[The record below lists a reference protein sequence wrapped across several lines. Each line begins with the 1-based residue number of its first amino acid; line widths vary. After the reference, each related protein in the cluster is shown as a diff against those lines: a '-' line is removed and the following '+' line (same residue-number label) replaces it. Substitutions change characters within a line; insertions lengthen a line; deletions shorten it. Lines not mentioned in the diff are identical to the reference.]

1 MKGRPVIF
9 DAEAGACFGWFHAG
23 TAPRRRMAVVMCRPM
38 GYEALCSYRA
48 YTQLAEALSDAGFDV
63 LRFDYHGAGD
73 STGGDTDPQR
83 VAAWLASIHAAMAE
97 SLRLSGATQVA
108 LFGMRFGAT
117 LAVQAARDRGGV
129 AALMLW
135 APCASGRAF
144 VREMRAAGGA
154 RALAPS
160 SPEGLEALGTLFTHE
175 TLAAMQ
181 ELDAAKVTAAPAR
194 EVLII
199 GRDDMPGEGPLP
211 RHLRT
216 IGCDVTLTTWAG
228 YADMMAEP
236 HNAVLAPQAVASLI
250 EWLGSHRPREK
261 AHGACATSPQW
272 PGPIA
277 SGAVIETPVAF
288 GKDAGVFGI
297 LSEPKAGASPS
308 RADTAVLLL
317 TVGGNY
323 RVGPSRNY
331 VKTAREMSSAGF
343 RTLRFDVPGIG
354 DSPART
360 SAAGTGMY
368 RPDATADVSAAM
380 DMLAGR
386 GCRRFILVGICSGAY
401 LAFQTA
407 LQDARV
413 NGLVLT
419 NPRLL
424 EWDAATGEP
433 WQASMKK
440 FYKSARYYRQALLRL
455 DVYRRLWRGE
465 VDVRGIAARM
475 WQLACAR
482 MQRVRD
488 KLRGRLPRDGVLAKF
503 RHLSRRGVDTLLA
516 ISEQDD
522 GLDYIEFH
530 LGNRGG
536 RMRALENFRFVLIPD
551 ADHTFSTVASQ
562 RAWMDL
568 MRSHLLRLNE
578 NHAPS
583 KTSATIRPPHGETTS
598 IA

>member
-1 MKGRPVIF
+1 
-9 DAEAGACFGWFHAG
+9 
-23 TAPRRRMAVVMCRPM
+23 
-38 GYEALCSYRA
+38 
-48 YTQLAEALSDAGFDV
+48 
-63 LRFDYHGAGD
+63 
-73 STGGDTDPQR
+73 
-83 VAAWLASIHAAMAE
+83 
-97 SLRLSGATQVA
+97 
-108 LFGMRFGAT
+108 
-117 LAVQAARDRGGV
+117 
-129 AALMLW
+129 
-135 APCASGRAF
+135 
-144 VREMRAAGGA
+144 
-154 RALAPS
+154 
-160 SPEGLEALGTLFTHE
+160 
-175 TLAAMQ
+175 
-181 ELDAAKVTAAPAR
+181 
-194 EVLII
+194 
-199 GRDDMPGEGPLP
+199 
-211 RHLRT
+211 
-216 IGCDVTLTTWAG
+216 
-228 YADMMAEP
+228 
-236 HNAVLAPQAVASLI
+236 
-250 EWLGSHRPREK
+250 
-261 AHGACATSPQW
+261 
-272 PGPIA
+272 
-277 SGAVIETPVAF
+277 VIETPVAF

-323 RVGPSRNY
+323 HVGPSRNY

-360 SAAGTGMY
+360 GAAATSMY
-368 RPDATADVSAAM
+368 RPDAIADVSAAM

-433 WQASMKK
+433 WQASMKT

-568 MRSHLLRLNE
+568 MRSHLLRPNE

-583 KTSATIRPPHGETTS
+583 KTTATIRPPHGETTS